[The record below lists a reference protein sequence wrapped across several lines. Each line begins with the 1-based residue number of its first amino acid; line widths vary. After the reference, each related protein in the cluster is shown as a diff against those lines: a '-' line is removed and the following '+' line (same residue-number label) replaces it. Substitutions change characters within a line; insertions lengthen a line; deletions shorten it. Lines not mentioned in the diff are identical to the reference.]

1 MLEPKTRL
9 DRDARREA
17 ILDVAAEVFLD
28 EGFDA
33 ASMSTIAAKVG
44 GSKSTLY
51 NYFKSKEEI
60 FQAHIERY
68 CGWQGAEM
76 FQLLDDEVDDLRA
89 ALTRLGRRY
98 LTNVMSDRNM
108 RHFRLIA
115 SASERSPDLGR
126 TFYEAGPLRGARLLG
141 GFLARMK
148 LEGRIEV
155 DDPMV
160 AAHHFIGLC
169 QNRMLKARL
178 VNYVG
183 EPSAEEVAAEVEAAV
198 GVFMAAFGP
207 SRDSVAR

>member
-1 MLEPKTRL
+1 MIDAKPKL

-17 ILDVAAEVFLD
+17 ILDVAAEVFLE

-33 ASMSTIAAKVG
+33 ASMSTIATKVG

-76 FQLLDDEVDDLRA
+76 FQLLDDEVDDVRA

-98 LTNVMSDRNM
+98 VTNVMSDRNM

-115 SASERSPDLGR
+115 TAAERSPDLGR

-148 LEGRIEV
+148 LEGRIDV
-155 DDPMV
+155 ADPI
-160 AAHHFIGLC
+160 AAGHQFIGLC

-178 VNYVG
+178 VNYIG
-183 EPSAEEVAAEVEAAV
+183 QPTPEEVDTEVDAAV
-198 GVFMAAFGP
+198 STFMAAFGP
-207 SRDSVAR
+207 R

>member
-1 MLEPKTRL
+1 MIDAKSRP

-33 ASMSTIAAKVG
+33 ASMSTIAARVG

-60 FQAHIERY
+60 FQAHVERY
-68 CGWQGAEM
+68 CGWLGSEM
-76 FQLLDDEVDDLRA
+76 FQLLDEEVDDLHA

-98 LTNVMSDRNM
+98 VTNVMSERNM

-115 SASERSPDLGR
+115 AASERSPDVGR
-126 TFYEAGPLRGARLLG
+126 TFYEVGPLRGARLLG
-141 GFLARMK
+141 GFLARMA
-148 LEGRIEV
+148 LERRLVV
-155 DDPMV
+155 DDPIA
-160 AAHHFIGLC
+160 AAHQFIGLC

-183 EPSAEEVAAEVEAAV
+183 EPTPEEVDAEVAMAV
-198 GVFMAAFGP
+198 STFMAAFGAK
-207 SRDSVAR
+207 SA

>member
-1 MLEPKTRL
+1 MSPDPKARL

-17 ILDVAAEVFLD
+17 MLDIAAEVFLE

-51 NYFKSKEEI
+51 NYFKSKEDI
-60 FQAHIERY
+60 FQAHVERY
-68 CGWQGAEM
+68 CSWQGQEM
-76 FQLLDDEVDDLRA
+76 FALLDDEGDDLRA

-98 LTNVMSDRNM
+98 MTNIMSDRNM

-115 SASERSPDLGR
+115 AASERSPDIGR
-126 TFYEAGPLRGARLLG
+126 AFYEAGPLRGARLLG

-148 LEGRIEV
+148 LEGRIDV
-155 DDPMV
+155 PDPIA
-160 AAHHFIGLC
+160 AAHQFIGLC

-183 EPSAEEVAAEVEAAV
+183 APTPEEVDVEVETAV
-198 GVFMAAFGP
+198 RTFMAAFG
-207 SRDSVAR
+207 VKA

>member
-1 MLEPKTRL
+1 MIDAKPKL

-17 ILDVAAEVFLD
+17 ILDVAAEVFLE

-76 FQLLDDEVDDLRA
+76 FQLLDDEVDDVRA

-98 LTNVMSDRNM
+98 VTNVMSDRNM

-115 SASERSPDLGR
+115 TAAERSPDLGR

-148 LEGRIEV
+148 LEGRIDVV
-155 DDPMV
+155 DPI
-160 AAHHFIGLC
+160 AAGHQFIGLC

-178 VNYVG
+178 VNYIG
-183 EPSAEEVAAEVEAAV
+183 QPTPDEVDAEVEAAV
-198 GVFMAAFGP
+198 STFMAAFGV
-207 SRDSVAR
+207 R

>member
-1 MLEPKTRL
+1 MIDAKPRL

-76 FQLLDDEVDDLRA
+76 FQLLDDEVEDVRA

-115 SASERSPDLGR
+115 AASERSPDLGR

-148 LEGRIEV
+148 LEGHIEV
-155 DDPMV
+155 DDPIA
-160 AAHHFIGLC
+160 AAHQFIGLC
-169 QNRMLKARL
+169 QNRLLKARL

-183 EPSAEEVAAEVEAAV
+183 APSAEEVDAEVAIAV
-198 GVFMAAFGP
+198 RTFLAAF
-207 SRDSVAR
+207 AKT

>member
-1 MLEPKTRL
+1 MIDAKTRL

-76 FQLLDDEVDDLRA
+76 FQLLDDEVDDVRA

-98 LTNVMSDRNM
+98 VTNVMSDRNM

-115 SASERSPDLGR
+115 TASERSPDLGR

-141 GFLARMK
+141 GFLARMQ
-148 LEGRIEV
+148 LEGRINV
-155 DDPMV
+155 PDPI
-160 AAHHFIGLC
+160 AAGHQFIGLC

-178 VNYVG
+178 VNYIG
-183 EPSAEEVAAEVEAAV
+183 QPTPEEVEVEVDTAV
-198 GVFMAAFGP
+198 ATFMAAFGV
-207 SRDSVAR
+207 R

>member
-1 MLEPKTRL
+1 MLDVKHRP

-17 ILDVAAEVFLD
+17 ILDVAAEVFLN

-76 FQLLDDEVDDLRA
+76 FQLLDDEVDDVRA

-98 LTNVMSDRNM
+98 VTNVMSERNM

-115 SASERSPDLGR
+115 AASERSPDLGR

-141 GFLARMK
+141 DFLARLK

-155 DDPMV
+155 DDPVV
-160 AAHHFIGLC
+160 AAHQFIGLC

-183 EPSAEEVAAEVEAAV
+183 EPSPEEVAAEVDAAV
-198 GVFMAAFGP
+198 GLFMAGFSP
-207 SRDSVAR
+207 RRP

>member
-1 MLEPKTRL
+1 MIDAKPKL

-33 ASMSTIAAKVG
+33 ASMSTIATKVG

-76 FQLLDDEVDDLRA
+76 FQLLDDEVDDVRA

-98 LTNVMSDRNM
+98 VTNVMSDRNM

-115 SASERSPDLGR
+115 TAAERSPDLGR

-148 LEGRIEV
+148 LEGRIDV
-155 DDPMV
+155 TDPI
-160 AAHHFIGLC
+160 AAGHQFIGLC

-178 VNYVG
+178 VNYIG
-183 EPSAEEVAAEVEAAV
+183 QPTPDEVDTEVDAAV
-198 GVFMAAFGP
+198 STFMAAFGV
-207 SRDSVAR
+207 R